1 MSLAEISKLLRQT
14 IGVAPN
20 IIGSRKIARAIEN
33 RCTICDASNINDYW
47 QILRTSSQELDE
59 LIELIVVME
68 TWFFRDKQPFDFLA
82 HYIRQEW
89 LSKSYTSRLRL
100 LSVPCSTGEEPYSL
114 AMTLL
119 DLGLVKSQFQ
129 IDAVDIS
136 KKALEK
142 ARKAIYSRNSFRS
155 TTNEFQ
161 QRYFIPINKGYQLV
175 EQVKTAVNFHQGNL
189 LNPDF
194 LLDRAPYDIIL
205 CRNVLIY
212 FDSTA
217 RQIALKNLHRLLKKQ
232 GILLVG
238 ASETGELSNLG
249 FEVIRLASGFIGRK
263 TDFKSNKLPN
273 ENIQNNPQSS
283 KTITPQTTQLTISIV
298 DSKINNRQTT
308 QNQDIVNNH
317 QKLTELS
324 KLSLDAIRN
333 LADQGNLSEAV
344 SRCRTYLQENSTSAE
359 AYVLLGQVY
368 QAQGLEAQAEVC
380 FHKAIYLDGKNFQA
394 LLHLILLKEQRG
406 DMVKATILRQ
416 RLQRLGNRE

>member
-1 MSLAEISKLLRQT
+1 MSLVEIEKLLRQK

-33 RCTICDASNINDYW
+33 RFTICGVSNINDYW
-47 QILRTSSQELDE
+47 QILRNSLQELEE
-59 LIELIVVME
+59 LIEQIVVLE
-68 TWFFRDKQPFDFLA
+68 TWFFRDKQPFDFLT

-129 IDAVDIS
+129 IDAIDIS
-136 KKALEK
+136 KKALDK

-161 QRYFIPINKGYQLV
+161 QRYFTSIGKDYQLV

-189 LNPDF
+189 LAPDF
-194 LLDRAPYDIIL
+194 LLDRAPYDIIF

-217 RQIALKNLHRLLKKQ
+217 RQTALKNLHRLLKRQ
-232 GILLVG
+232 GTLLVG
-238 ASETGELSNLG
+238 AAETGELSNLG
-249 FEVIRLASGFIGRK
+249 FEVIRVGSGFIGRK
-263 TDFKSNKLPN
+263 ADSELNKLPYN
-273 ENIQNNPQSS
+273 NRQNHQPSKSIAPQ
-283 KTITPQTTQLTISIV
+283 ITPPLLGIV
-298 DSKINNRQTT
+298 DSKIDHRQTT
-308 QNQDIVNNH
+308 RSQDIISSC
-317 QKLTELS
+317 KRLTES
-324 KLSLDAIRN
+324 AKLSLDTIRN
-333 LADQGNLSEAV
+333 LADRGNLSEAT
-344 SRCRTYLQENSTSAE
+344 SLCRTYLQENSTSAE

-368 QAQGLEAQAEVC
+368 QAQGLEAQAEEY
-380 FHKAIYLDGKNFQA
+380 FQKAIYLDGKNFQA

-416 RLQRLGNRE
+416 RLQRLENRE